1 MSDILDYT
9 LAQLR
14 GFMEATNRQ
23 DAANDAR
30 LLSLIAI
37 GSRGDG
43 RRLDETLDRLIERSQ
58 LT

>member
-37 GSRGDG
+37 GTRGDAKNV
-43 RRLDETLDRLIERSQ
+43 DQTLDRLTERSQ

>member
-1 MSDILDYT
+1 
-9 LAQLR
+9 
-14 GFMEATNRQ
+14 MEATNRQ

-37 GSRGDG
+37 GTRGDAKN
-43 RRLDETLDRLIERSQ
+43 LDHTLDRLTERSQ

>member
-1 MSDILDYT
+1 MDYT

-37 GSRGDG
+37 GTRGDAKN
-43 RRLDETLDRLIERSQ
+43 LDQTLDRLTERSQ

>member
-1 MSDILDYT
+1 
-9 LAQLR
+9 
-14 GFMEATNRQ
+14 MEATNRQ

-37 GSRGDG
+37 GTRGDV
-43 RRLDETLDRLIERSQ
+43 RCLDQTLDRLTERSQ